1 MKFCPRQSPPAT
13 FIEPV
18 KRRDHQPAATLASH
32 TLSPKS
38 IEQRKE
44 ASLSPL
50 ERQHRIR
57 GGLVH
62 SKVHEKVNLREAHRS
77 LVRVRLKRSHPK
89 DAVRI
94 AKVRR
99 ACWSL
104 RIDSLK
110 RVRTNHPSHFAY
122 PSAAQ
127 AQPPPNTARCT
138 VPSQAIPIQPS
149 TRSIAARAGLAN
161 PCPIVRAG
169 FRFHSA
175 SPSTIQHHCPYP
187 EHAISAV
194 SRALARPESQKSKE
208 TPRQRHREPS
218 LEGT

>member
-13 FIEPV
+13 FIEAV
-18 KRRDHQPAATLASH
+18 KRRDHQPAAILASH
-32 TLSPKS
+32 TLSPKGT
-38 IEQRKE
+38 EQRKE

-62 SKVHEKVNLREAHRS
+62 SKVHEKVNLREAHHS
-77 LVRVRLKRSHPK
+77 LVGVRLKRSYPE
-89 DAVRI
+89 DVVRI

-110 RVRTNHPSHFAY
+110 RPGDT
-122 PSAAQ
+122 
-127 AQPPPNTARCT
+127 
-138 VPSQAIPIQPS
+138 IQPS

-187 EHAISAV
+187 GNAISAV
-194 SRALARPESQKSKE
+194 SRALARPESRKSKE
-208 TPRQRHREPS
+208 TPRQRHLEPS
-218 LEGT
+218 LEGTSETLS